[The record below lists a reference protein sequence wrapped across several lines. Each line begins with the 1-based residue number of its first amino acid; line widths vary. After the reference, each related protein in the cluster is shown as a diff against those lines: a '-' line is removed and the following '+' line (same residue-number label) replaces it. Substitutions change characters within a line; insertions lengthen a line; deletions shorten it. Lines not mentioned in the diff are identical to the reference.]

1 MYISLFLNKTK
12 KKICSYK
19 KTTYICNP
27 KREQD
32 QNGAVVQLVRISA
45 CHAGGRGFE
54 SRPHRSQ
61 KPQKNLRLFLFTPL
75 QPPPTG
81 EAKSQS
87 SDKNIGLELTSPTRE

>member
-61 KPQKNLRLFLFTPL
+61 EEFRNLNSSFFLPPSNLPQRGRPSRRAPINT
-75 QPPPTG
+75 
-81 EAKSQS
+81 
-87 SDKNIGLELTSPTRE
+87 

>member
-1 MYISLFLNKTK
+1 MFISLFLNKTK

-54 SRPHRSQ
+54 SRPHRS
-61 KPQKNLRLFLFTPL
+61 KKRMIEKSSSFSLL
-75 QPPPTG
+75 PPP
-81 EAKSQS
+81 KS
-87 SDKNIGLELTSPTRE
+87 P